1 MDYNRICN
9 WDRMVMKKA
18 ILILALMMPLSAQST
33 ETDIEVGKDERQRFS
48 DTRNHKTE
56 PIAVRKYRQH
66 RNRRQEV
73 NTTCVCKKVLKKNR
87 TKCTE

>member
-1 MDYNRICN
+1 
-9 WDRMVMKKA
+9 MKMRKM
-18 ILILALMMPLSAQST
+18 IMILALAIPLSAQST
-33 ETDIEVGKDERQRFS
+33 ETDIEVSKDERQRFEN
-48 DTRNHKTE
+48 TRYHKTE
-56 PIAVRKYRQH
+56 PIASRKYRQH

>member
-1 MDYNRICN
+1 
-9 WDRMVMKKA
+9 MKKS
-18 ILILALMMPLSAQST
+18 ILILALLMPLSAQST
-33 ETDIEVGKDERQRFS
+33 QTDIEVSKDERQRFEN
-48 DTRNHKTE
+48 TRYHKTE